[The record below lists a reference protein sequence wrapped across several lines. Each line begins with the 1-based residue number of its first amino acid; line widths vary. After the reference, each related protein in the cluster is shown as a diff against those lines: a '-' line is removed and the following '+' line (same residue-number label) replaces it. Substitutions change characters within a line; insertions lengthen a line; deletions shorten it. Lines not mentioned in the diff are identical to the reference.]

1 MTSNQSVPL
10 PSTLALNEI
19 ARELAQSRASL
30 ESLHTTVVSLEEQ
43 LQVLDGRTIRHEAG
57 QDLIRELKSE
67 IAQLGTRLE
76 EEVTLR
82 RDLTG
87 IVERSGSRDLE
98 FESELRRALE
108 VIMQRLDHY
117 EEHQT
122 AIDERQR
129 SLASSAAA
137 DADAMQLNESRLVS
151 LESRVAAQ
159 RDAAIDQAESLG
171 GLLAKLTDRDRQ
183 IDALVLD
190 VEAGGTAR
198 VRMDEEIAS
207 IRAVRDREA
216 ELLELLEQQRATRTR
231 HETRLSEIEE
241 LVMVVRQE
249 LSEATEERGRIIRDQ
264 MGGVERLRTIDERL
278 EALRISIIE
287 HLRRQVHADE
297 QSGRRLVEE
306 TERELRTARTLLTQM
321 SEQSE
326 DVVKEQPL

>member
-1 MTSNQSVPL
+1 M
-10 PSTLALNEI
+10 
-19 ARELAQSRASL
+19 
-30 ESLHTTVVSLEEQ
+30 
-43 LQVLDGRTIRHEAG
+43 QVLDGRTIRHEAG

-129 SLASSAAA
+129 SLVSSAAA

-159 RDAAIDQAESLG
+159 REAAIDQAESLG

-231 HETRLSEIEE
+231 HETRLSDIEE

-249 LSEATEERGRIIRDQ
+249 LSSR
-264 MGGVERLRTIDERL
+264 
-278 EALRISIIE
+278 
-287 HLRRQVHADE
+287 
-297 QSGRRLVEE
+297 
-306 TERELRTARTLLTQM
+306 
-321 SEQSE
+321 
-326 DVVKEQPL
+326 